1 MRRVR
6 VGVIG
11 CGSAATGHAA
21 TMAGLEGFEI
31 VALADPS
38 EDNLVRF
45 RSRVPPVA
53 TLPAFADAEA
63 MFDAVELDAVTVVTP
78 HTLHYPIVMK
88 AIERNL
94 HVLCEKPL
102 TCQVDQAQ
110 DIEAAA
116 DAAGVT
122 VMVRYQRRFFPA
134 YVYMRQAIESGEIGE
149 PRSISVY
156 CGQHWL
162 QGTAGRWRQ
171 DPALS
176 GGGMLMDSGSHLAD
190 MFLWL
195 IGRPVETVSALV
207 DNAGSPVDINTAATV
222 SFAGGVQGQ
231 LGVVGDLATTWVES
245 VAVSG
250 SEGLLRY
257 ENVPQHPWRMG
268 RVTHYRDGGMYE
280 PLRFPDGP
288 EVHGA
293 WLAAIRGEG
302 PNPSPPA
309 AGIRVAQLSEA
320 IYRSAREGAT
330 VRLDGG
336 R

>member
-1 MRRVR
+1 M
-6 VGVIG
+6 GVIG
-11 CGSAATGHAA
+11 CGGAATGHAA
-21 TMAGLEGFEI
+21 AMAGLEGFEI
-31 VALADPS
+31 VGLADPS
-38 EDNLVRF
+38 AENLARF

-53 TLPAFADAEA
+53 EVPSFATAEE
-63 MFDAVELDAVTVVTP
+63 MFEGVGLDAVTVVTP
-78 HTLHYPIVMK
+78 HTLHYPIVMSALK
-88 AIERNL
+88 ANL

-102 TCQVDQAQ
+102 TCRTDHAR

-116 DAAGVT
+116 EAAGLT
-122 VMVRYQRRFFPA
+122 VMVRYQRRFFPP

-149 PRSISVY
+149 LRSINAY

-195 IGRPVETVSALV
+195 AGRPVQTVAALV
-207 DNAGSPVDINTAATV
+207 DNVGSPVDINTAATV

-245 VAVSG
+245 VVVSG

-268 RVTHYRDGGMYE
+268 RVTHYRDGGMFD
-280 PLRFPDGP
+280 PLRFPPGP
-288 EVHGA
+288 EIHEA

-309 AGIRVAQLSEA
+309 AGIRVAELSEA
-320 IYRSAREGAT
+320 IYRSAQEGRT
-330 VRLDGG
+330 VRVPSEA
-336 R
+336 